1 MINRSSKEYY
11 HREGGHT
18 VPDER
23 KNGNR
28 FKLKDWAFLL
38 IPLIALVSGYSVMN
52 YQVKAQAKE
61 ADAMET
67 VVVSNTKDI
76 IDLRLAVQE
85 IKGDVKGLNAG
96 QNSIIEMVKEI
107 KQAVRA

>member
-1 MINRSSKEYY
+1 MINRSAKEYY
-11 HREGGHT
+11 HREGGLK
-18 VPDER
+18 VSDER
-23 KNGNR
+23 KNGNS

-61 ADAMET
+61 SEILDT
-67 VVVSNTKDI
+67 KVISNTKDI
-76 IDLRLAVQE
+76 VDLRLAVQE

-96 QNSIIEMVKEI
+96 QNSIFEMVKEI

>member
-1 MINRSSKEYY
+1 MIFSIDLPVTK
-11 HREGGHT
+11 
-18 VPDER
+18 
-23 KNGNR
+23 
-28 FKLKDWAFLL
+28 
-38 IPLIALVSGYSVMN
+38 SV
-52 YQVKAQAKE
+52 KSE

-67 VVVSNTKDI
+67 VIVSNSKDI

>member
-1 MINRSSKEYY
+1 MINRTAKEYY
-11 HREGGHT
+11 HREGGLK
-18 VPDER
+18 VSDER
-23 KNGNR
+23 KNGNN

-38 IPLIALVSGYSVMN
+38 IPLIALISGYSVMN

-61 ADAMET
+61 AEVLDMK
-67 VVVSNTKDI
+67 VYSNTKDI

-96 QNSIIEMVKEI
+96 QFSIIETLK
-107 KQAVRA
+107 